1 MTLTPRQIK
10 PRRFLTVAACVLA
23 TVGLAIAFLARPAS
37 VRASTGA
44 PAGHRGCSERTL
56 QGSYGGDL
64 TGTSTDVGPSAGT
77 VLETFRGDGTGTA
90 DVVLMTQTVGPLT
103 FTGEPV
109 TYTLNADCTGTLA
122 AVRGGEVH
130 HFAIVVTD
138 SGRKIY
144 QLRTDPGNA
153 LAGTLDRV

>member
-1 MTLTPRQIK
+1 MTHALVHIR
-10 PRRFLTVAACVLA
+10 PRRLLVIGASVLA
-23 TVGLAIAFLARPAS
+23 VVAIAIAFLARPAP
-37 VRASTGA
+37 VRASTA
-44 PAGHRGCSERTL
+44 SAAQHRGCSVRTL
-56 QGSYGGDL
+56 RGSYGGDL
-64 TGTSTDVGPSAGT
+64 TGTSTDVGPSAGQ

-90 DVVLMTQTVGPLT
+90 DVILMTQTVGPLT

-122 AVRGGEVH
+122 ALRGGEVH

-144 QLRTDPGNA
+144 QLRTDTGNA